1 MKYRI
6 FISSVQAEFAAERR
20 GLTEC
25 RCRKG
30 RLRPMRMS
38 SSSPSM
44 IEGVPRQRRGS
55 MMSGGFKPEHVGQ
68 LGFYMEAID
77 RQIKNEW
84 DEPTIGL
91 LLCRDGNRTVVEY
104 ALSVTDKPMGVARY
118 KLTQRPPKGPA
129 EIKKAADK
137 LGIVVDETFME
148 SELTPKHAAARK
160 GKEVSNG

>member
-6 FISSVQAEFAAERR
+6 FISSVQDEFAAERR
-20 GLTEC
+20 VLREC
-25 RCRKG
+25 R
-30 RLRPMRMS
+30 RPMRMS
-38 SSSPSM
+38 RPPSRSPSK

-104 ALSVTDKPMGVARY
+104 ALSVTDKPMGVPRY
-118 KLTQRPPKGPA
+118 KLTQRPPKGLA
-129 EIKKAADK
+129 VIKKAADR
-137 LGIVVDETFME
+137 LGVVVDETFME
-148 SELTPKHAAARK
+148 SELTPKHAAARMS
-160 GKEVSNG
+160 KEVSNG